1 MNAPME
7 AVEEYL
13 RLRRALGY
21 KLARQGQLL
30 HDFACY
36 LDIHGADHVTVD
48 LAVAWSTL
56 PRQAQP
62 IWWHQR
68 LGVVRG
74 FAAYQV
80 AIDPRTE
87 VPPKD
92 LLVRNS
98 HRRAPYLY
106 SSSEIT
112 SLMRAA
118 GMLCYPLKAATY
130 ETLIGLLA
138 CTGMRVGEAIRL
150 DRADVDLDCG
160 VITVLHSKFGKSRRL
175 PLHKTTAQ
183 ALAAY
188 DRHRDE
194 LCRHPK
200 DDSFFVSL
208 RGTRLNHS
216 VVDAVFRAL
225 GQTAGI
231 DRTARGNPRAHDLRH
246 SFAVETLVGWYR
258 SGSDAG
264 ARLPVLS
271 TYMGHTSPSSTY
283 WYLQAAPELLSLA
296 AQRLEG
302 PK

>member
-1 MNAPME
+1 ME

-21 KLARQGQLL
+21 KLVRQGQLL

-36 LDIHGADHVTVD
+36 LDINGADHVTVD
-48 LAVAWSTL
+48 LSVAWSTL
-56 PRQAQP
+56 PRKVQP

-106 SSSEIT
+106 SNSEIT

-118 GMLCYPLKAATY
+118 GILCYPLKAVTY

-150 DRADVDLDCG
+150 NRADVDLDCG

-183 ALAAY
+183 ALATY
-188 DRHRDE
+188 DRRRDE

-216 VVDAVFRAL
+216 VVDAVFKVLIQNAGMTEPLRAIRAL
-225 GQTAGI
+225 MISDTLSPLRPWSPGI
-231 DRTARGNPRAHDLRH
+231 DQAPTSAFVFLFFPPTWATPVPRRDRRPSLVDTCSWCVRCRG
-246 SFAVETLVGWYR
+246 
-258 SGSDAG
+258 
-264 ARLPVLS
+264 
-271 TYMGHTSPSSTY
+271 
-283 WYLQAAPELLSLA
+283 
-296 AQRLEG
+296 
-302 PK
+302 

>member
-1 MNAPME
+1 MSAPME

-21 KLARQGQLL
+21 KLARQGHLL

-36 LDIHGADHVTVD
+36 LDTHGADHVTVD
-48 LAVAWSTL
+48 LAIAWSTL
-56 PRQAQP
+56 PRQVQP

-74 FAAYQV
+74 FASHQV

-92 LLVRNS
+92 LLVRRS

-106 SSSEIT
+106 SSSQIT

-118 GMLCYPLKAATY
+118 GMLRYPLKAATY
-130 ETLIGLLA
+130 ETLIGVLA

-150 DRADVDLDCG
+150 DRADVNLDCG

-175 PLHKTTAQ
+175 PLHKTTAL
-183 ALAAY
+183 ALVTY
-188 DRHRDE
+188 DRRRDE
-194 LCRHPK
+194 LCPHPK

-208 RGTRLNHS
+208 RGTRLDNS
-216 VVDAVFRAL
+216 VVDVVFRAL
-225 GQTAGI
+225 IQNAGIQTAS
-231 DRTARGNPRAHDLRH
+231 GNPRAHDLRH
-246 SFAVETLVGWYR
+246 TFAVETLVTWYR
-258 SGSDAG
+258 SGTDVD
-264 ARLPVLS
+264 ARLPILS

-296 AQRLEG
+296 ARRLEG